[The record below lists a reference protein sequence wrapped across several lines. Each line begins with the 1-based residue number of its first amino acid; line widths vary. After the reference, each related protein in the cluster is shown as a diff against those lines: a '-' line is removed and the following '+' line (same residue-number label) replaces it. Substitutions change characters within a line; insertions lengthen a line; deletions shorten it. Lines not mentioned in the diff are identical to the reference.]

1 MEHILSERPD
11 VVVIATGGWPEKP
24 LLESGQEHV
33 VTSADVL
40 TGQVKSGENVLIF
53 DDHGSERA
61 LSVAEYLHSHGTE
74 NIEIVTPDRLIGH
87 DLSATTGPAYLKMLY
102 QLYAKLTPDYR
113 LIEVTRDGEKFQ
125 ATLRNEHTRTEI
137 TRTTDLVVVE
147 HGSTPNDE
155 LFKSLCEHSQN
166 DGVTDL
172 EALRQGL
179 EQPEPTEGFNLFRIG
194 DSVASRDI
202 AAAIYEARR
211 LCQSL

>member
-1 MEHILSERPD
+1 
-11 VVVIATGGWPEKP
+11 
-24 LLESGQEHV
+24 
-33 VTSADVL
+33 
-40 TGQVKSGENVLIF
+40 
-53 DDHGSERA
+53 
-61 LSVAEYLHSHGTE
+61 
-74 NIEIVTPDRLIGH
+74 
-87 DLSATTGPAYLKMLY
+87 MLY
-102 QLYAKLTPDYR
+102 QLDVKLTPDYR

-137 TRTTDLVVVE
+137 TRTIDLVVVE

-179 EQPEPTEGFNLFRIG
+179 EQPEPKEGFNLFRIG